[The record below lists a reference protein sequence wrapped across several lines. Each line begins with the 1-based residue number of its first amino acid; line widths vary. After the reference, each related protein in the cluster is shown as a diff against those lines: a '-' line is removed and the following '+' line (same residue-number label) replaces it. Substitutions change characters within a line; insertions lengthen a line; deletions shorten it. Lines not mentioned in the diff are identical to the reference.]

1 MAMIMVCLNYFLI
14 LFLTVVYTV
23 CTFQLLFYTL
33 DNVRCVQ
40 FMVYLFVCMCILPL
54 LFPLNNDNCPIFIVH
69 DSMSGE
75 KDNNLLKYFCLTAI
89 SYSNKSNYE
98 YRVFCSI
105 LNMDIYITLVFNIC
119 SVFTLYSFVW
129 LSFLF
134 LACPYHR
141 IFHFIFYILFVFT
154 KWWIMILVL
163 VNNLIISIYVYA
175 NTNIRSIYLPLLRFR
190 LHC

>member
-1 MAMIMVCLNYFLI
+1 MIIVCLNYFLI

-23 CTFQLLFYTL
+23 CTFQLSFYTL

-40 FMVYLFVCMCILPL
+40 FIVYLFVCMCILPL
-54 LFPLNNDNCPIFIVH
+54 LSPLNNDNCPILNVH
-69 DSMSGE
+69 DSMFGE
-75 KDNNLLKYFCLTAI
+75 KDNNLIKYFCLTAI
-89 SYSNKSNYE
+89 SYSNKSSYE

-119 SVFTLYSFVW
+119 SMFTLYSFVW

-134 LACPYHR
+134 LASPYHR

-154 KWWIMILVL
+154 K
-163 VNNLIISIYVYA
+163 
-175 NTNIRSIYLPLLRFR
+175 
-190 LHC
+190 